1 MAHENLK
8 IKKQKKYNP
17 FVSQTVERK
26 TVGKVKCYLKV
37 VKPNTRD
44 VFGTTK
50 AAGFWYDAE
59 GRNVASSYPQAEQ
72 YDPTKIY
79 FYEVGANDGSSQPHI
94 MTKNPM
100 NGIKWQDKNTR
111 LNKKPRLITSVF
123 LCNIFICA
131 LHFYSD
137 WCIISTE

>member
-79 FYEVGANDGSSQPHI
+79 FYEVGANDGSYR
-94 MTKNPM
+94 KC
-100 NGIKWQDKNTR
+100 
-111 LNKKPRLITSVF
+111 TSKED
-123 LCNIFICA
+123 A
-131 LHFYSD
+131 LMRFAQLVEFEKRQ
-137 WCIISTE
+137 TEIR